1 MTLRLPCFCGL
12 IPKRTEGII
21 PMMTSNS
28 PASQRATPRRSLP
41 PIPLSKDCLIPCP
54 SGHTPCD
61 HQEYDLLAI
70 LSALLPGHGISLQ
83 LHRDPDFP
91 HPALIAKVGHGKPHK
106 LSSVIFQARTSHN
119 FPAPP
124 WGEPRSAHWRRQTPV
139 SKPPL
144 RKLIGPPLAFYE
156 CSDLFTHPSGGK
168 IAADH
173 KSITYRRPNNTSET
187 DEVVQPHKAIP
198 GHLEKIPVVVF
209 R

>member
-1 MTLRLPCFCGL
+1 MDTGSGIAMTLRLPCFCGL

-106 LSSVIFQARTSHN
+106 LSSVIFQDEN
-119 FPAPP
+119 LPQFPGPSMGGATERPLETPNSRIEATFAKVNRPP
-124 WGEPRSAHWRRQTPV
+124 SRL
-139 SKPPL
+139 L
-144 RKLIGPPLAFYE
+144 R
-156 CSDLFTHPSGGK
+156 
-168 IAADH
+168 
-173 KSITYRRPNNTSET
+173 
-187 DEVVQPHKAIP
+187 
-198 GHLEKIPVVVF
+198 VF
-209 R
+209 